1 MGFFKSYVR
10 YRCFYGIDK
19 VIRENAIQISQ
30 LDLNQKR
37 VLMRVD
43 LNVPM
48 QDGKILNDARI
59 KAILP
64 TLRFLVKAN
73 ARIMLLSHLGRP
85 EEGVY
90 DKTLSLKPIAVR
102 LSELIQQPV
111 RFVKDWL
118 NGVEVN
124 PGEIVLCENV
134 RFNTGEKANDSTLS
148 KKMATL
154 CDVFV
159 MDAFATAHRAE
170 ASTVGIAQYAPI
182 AVAGPLLIAEL
193 TALQKALQDPKRPL
207 VAIIGGSKVSDKS
220 LLLDALLN
228 KVDVLIV
235 GGGIANTFIAAQGFS
250 VGGSLLEKTFIVKAE
265 ELLSRAKKQNVQLI
279 IPIDAIVAKEIS
291 DTSET
296 RISDLTDIADNEKI
310 FDVGP
315 KTSQL
320 ISNIIQDAGT
330 IVWNGPLGVFEMSPF
345 EMGTKQLA
353 EAITNA
359 PAFSLAGGG
368 ETIAAIDKYGVSQK
382 ISYSSTGGG
391 AFLEYLEGKTLPAVA
406 ILEARARIVNFK

>member
-1 MGFFKSYVR
+1 MIHLG
-10 YRCFYGIDK
+10 
-19 VIRENAIQISQ
+19 E

-37 VLMRVD
+37 VLIRVD

-48 QDGKILNDARI
+48 QNGKITNDARL

-90 DKTLSLKPIAVR
+90 SEALSLKPIAER
-102 LSELIQQPV
+102 LTALIQQPV

-118 NGVEVN
+118 NGVAVE

-134 RFNTGEKANDSTLS
+134 RFNVGEKANDTMLS
-148 KKMATL
+148 KKVAVL
-154 CDVFV
+154 CDIFV
-159 MDAFATAHRAE
+159 MDAFATAHRSE
-170 ASTVGIAQYAPI
+170 ASTVGVAQYAPI
-182 AVAGPLLIAEL
+182 AAAGPLLITEL

-220 LLLDALLN
+220 LLLETLLD

-250 VGGSLLEKTFIVKAE
+250 VGSSLVEKAYISKAE
-265 ELLSRAKKQNVQLI
+265 ELLIHAKKQNIQLI
-279 IPIDAIVAKEIS
+279 VPVDAIVAKEIS
-291 DTSET
+291 DIAET
-296 RISDLTDIADNEKI
+296 RVSDLTDIANDEKI
-310 FDVGP
+310 LDVGP

-320 ISNIIQDAGT
+320 ISNIIHDAGT

-345 EMGTKQLA
+345 ESGTKRLA
-353 EAITNA
+353 EAIANA

-368 ETIAAIDKYGVSQK
+368 ETIAAIDKYDVSQK
-382 ISYSSTGGG
+382 ISYISTGGG

-406 ILEARARIVNFK
+406 ILEVRARL